1 MYGEKPRCCDSGLD
15 SFRVA
20 LNGKA
25 ESSSGPGDHILKYG
39 VLTLPL
45 QVVRDRNRVAR
56 PVGLVGPHHDELVRV
71 WIGQGRQQRRIDDAE
86 DCRVCAYSDG
96 EREHGYGSEARA
108 LTKYA
113 ESETKISQE
122 GFKERKSPLVTVVF
136 PSLFD
141 AAPLHKGI
149 HERSSFLLTI
159 LRRITMD
166 GLFVPTYDG
175 IHAGSTPRRNG
186 RRVRAGAR

>member
-1 MYGEKPRCCDSGLD
+1 M
-15 SFRVA
+15 
-20 LNGKA
+20 
-25 ESSSGPGDHILKYG
+25 
-39 VLTLPL
+39 
-45 QVVRDRNRVAR
+45 
-56 PVGLVGPHHDELVRV
+56 
-71 WIGQGRQQRRIDDAE
+71 DDAE

-166 GLFVPTYDG
+166 GLFLPTHDG

-186 RRVRAGAR
+186 RRDDRTGSESHNRARSDRRAVPLKNVHARNNWHAPCQAVAHRVTEG